1 MYRDFKPI
9 QPINEPD
16 DYAQSIEKDEKLL
29 LSVLQS
35 EKDTLLKR
43 LQSLE
48 SDLVKLKS
56 SIANLTEE
64 KNALLKE
71 VDTLKAENEK
81 LAKELRDAL
90 NERDKLFSLIK
101 ELENKFFNAVKEIKL
116 NALLEMLDF
125 IKKVLGEIVDSSY
138 FPHEETIIR
147 AISKV
152 FETNLDI
159 KGSIKIKVNP
169 NDFGLFNRF
178 FANLSEALKKE
189 ISTEIIQ
196 DSTLSPGEFVIE
208 TPKFWIERKKDE
220 VIEDAIRKALND
232 VQNI

>member
-1 MYRDFKPI
+1 MYEDFKPI
-9 QPINEPD
+9 QPIHEPD

-35 EKDTLLKR
+35 EKNTLLKR

-81 LAKELRDAL
+81 LAKELRGSID
-90 NERDKLFSLIK
+90 ERDKVFSFIK
-101 ELENKFFNAVKEIKL
+101 ELESKFLNAVKDIKL

-138 FPHEETIIR
+138 FPHEETIIK
-147 AISKV
+147 AVSKV
-152 FETNLDI
+152 FETNMDI
-159 KGSIKIKVNP
+159 KGSITIKVNP
-169 NDFGLFNRF
+169 KDFELFNRF
-178 FANLSEALKKE
+178 VPNLSEAFRKE
-189 ISTEIIQ
+189 ISIEIVE
-196 DSTLSPGEFVIE
+196 DKTLSAGEFVIE

-220 VIEDAIRKALND
+220 VIEDAIHKALND